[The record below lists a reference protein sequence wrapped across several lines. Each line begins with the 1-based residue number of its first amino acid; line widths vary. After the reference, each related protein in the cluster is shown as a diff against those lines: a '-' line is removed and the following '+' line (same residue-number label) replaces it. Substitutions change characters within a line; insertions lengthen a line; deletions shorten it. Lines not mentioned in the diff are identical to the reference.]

1 MCEEKIVVD
10 KFIREYDI
18 YFFNWEGGN
27 NYYSPNYLPPKIK
40 SIIYFL
46 TEKNLVKT
54 KIIKDWRSVEEFP
67 ESLLFQ
73 DLLYSIVNLIINNND
88 SFFPDGIKDY
98 ISEYKDSNFRKK
110 LLKSIYYKTYYERIF
125 LDTRVFRN
133 FSSNGIYGMVYP

>member
-46 TEKNLVKT
+46 TEKNLVK
-54 KIIKDWRSVEEFP
+54 KIF
-67 ESLLFQ
+67 
-73 DLLYSIVNLIINNND
+73 
-88 SFFPDGIKDY
+88 
-98 ISEYKDSNFRKK
+98 
-110 LLKSIYYKTYYERIF
+110 
-125 LDTRVFRN
+125 
-133 FSSNGIYGMVYP
+133 